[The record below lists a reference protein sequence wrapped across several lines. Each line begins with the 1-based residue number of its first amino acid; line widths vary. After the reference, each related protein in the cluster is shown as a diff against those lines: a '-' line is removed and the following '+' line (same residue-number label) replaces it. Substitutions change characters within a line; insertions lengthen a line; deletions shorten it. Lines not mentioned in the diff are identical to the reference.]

1 MVGPALTGEWNRAQ
15 ECQGAA
21 VLCLNH
27 GFYADAISRSYYAI
41 MHAAKAALLL
51 HGVQVSSHV
60 GLRNRFGLTLVRTG
74 LVEAQ
79 WVYDISR
86 GLDERIRADYHA
98 LADFTE
104 VDADSACIRSELFLS
119 RMRTLL
125 AGNVP

>member
-79 WVYDISR
+79 WAYDISR

-104 VDADSACIRSELFLS
+104 VDADSTCIRSELFLS